1 MINEELDYDVP
12 SRTLVW
18 VWLVLAGTATVSGFW
33 HYSIFSM
40 AVLCAVTLVWVN
52 LYSTILHYAL
62 DAEEFTKLPVVGG
75 AFVRF
80 QSHHFPKWI
89 NVIHRKPVLDLLG
102 ELNPVAV
109 INLASALVL
118 LRLGYR
124 EVFAAWGVLMLTG
137 GYAML
142 CHRWAHQPARVRPR
156 VASELQRVG
165 LALDPKQHWAH
176 HALAASPMGE
186 FVPNFDLSFG
196 WSNGLFNRV
205 LKVLPSARLWLG
217 FIVAATLTQV
227 SALAILLHWLRR

>member
-1 MINEELDYDVP
+1 MANQELDYDVP
-12 SRTLVW
+12 NRLLVW
-18 VWLVLAGTATVSGFW
+18 VWLALAVTATISGFW
-33 HYSIFSM
+33 RYPVSSM
-40 AVLCAVTLVWVN
+40 AVLSVVTLVWVN

-62 DAEEFTKLPVVGG
+62 DAEEFTKLPKVGG

-89 NVIHRKPVLDLLG
+89 NLIHRKPVLDLVG

-109 INLASALVL
+109 INLASALAL
-118 LRLGYR
+118 LRLRYR
-124 EVFAAWGVLMLTG
+124 EAFVAWGVLMLAG

-142 CHRWAHQPARVRPR
+142 CHRWAHQPVRARPR
-156 VASELQRVG
+156 IACALQRAR
-165 LALDPKQHWAH
+165 LALNPEQHWAH
-176 HALAASPMGE
+176 HALAASPMGA

-205 LKVLPSARLWLG
+205 LKVLPSPRLWLG

-227 SALAILLHWLRR
+227 AALTLLLHWLRR